1 MARVV
6 KTRDETKEETR
17 RALLEAGRQAFA
29 DEGLDLPSLDAIC
42 ARAGYT
48 RGAFYVHFKD
58 RDDFL
63 VEVME
68 QGLGEFLNAVLGTEE
83 EGADL
88 ERTVD
93 RFAEAIVQGAVPMLH
108 SGALQF
114 HQLLAATHRSPRLKE
129 RFGVLL
135 GQAMGRMARAMKRA
149 QGKGQARRGV
159 APEQVSAMLTAT
171 ALGLVCML
179 ETGIPFNPQALR
191 KTVLAMLQA
200 DAEH

>member
-93 RFAEAIVQGAVPMLH
+93 RFAEAIVQGAV
-108 SGALQF
+108 
-114 HQLLAATHRSPRLKE
+114 RSPRLKE
-129 RFGVLL
+129 RFGGLL